1 MLNSLG
7 GNILNKRLYM
17 MAEGTVNKSLI
28 YLSVPTIVGLLIT
41 GFYNLVDSFFVAKL
55 GTLSMSA
62 ISVVY
67 PLLTLVPG
75 IGLLFGNGGSAF
87 ISELL
92 GAKEKKR
99 AEEVLATTFFL
110 CLFFSFL
117 LQLILFKLPQILI
130 FLGASENVLPISL
143 DYSNILILSFIFHIP
158 SVCLMNLVR
167 AEGALKLSTFSQI
180 FGAVLNIILDPIFI
194 FHFNWGIKG
203 AAIATSISQFISF
216 SILLSYYLTNQSYLK
231 LSLSNIKIKLWILK
245 PTLKVGIPLFSIN
258 FFQSLSLSATNIV
271 AAPYGD
277 NLVASL
283 GIANRVVGLSTFVV
297 TGFSRGYQTFISYNY
312 GAKRMDRVKEATK
325 KAFSW
330 GLGGGLVLTFLQ
342 IFLSSPIIMA
352 FSKDLNVI
360 DLGIKSLI
368 GASLFFFLY
377 GFQAMG
383 IVYLLCIKYSKE
395 GFLFSIARQG
405 IIFFP
410 ILFIGKI
417 FFGVSGIIFAQG
429 ISDVITTILIL
440 IFLYKIRN

>member
-1 MLNSLG
+1 M
-7 GNILNKRLYM
+7 NKRLYM

-41 GFYNLVDSFFVAKL
+41 GFYNLVDSYFVAKL
-55 GTLSMSA
+55 GTEAMSA

-92 GAKEKKR
+92 GAKKKEK
-99 AEEVLATTFFL
+99 AEEVLATTFFI

-117 LQLILFKLPQILI
+117 LQLILFKLPQLLV

-143 DYSNILILSFIFHIP
+143 DYSYILILSFIFHIP

-167 AEGALKLSTFSQI
+167 AEGALKLSTLSQVL
-180 FGAVLNIILDPIFI
+180 GAVLNIILDPIFI
-194 FHFNWGIKG
+194 FYFNWGIKG

-216 SILLSYYLTNQSYLK
+216 SILLLYYLTNKSYLK
-231 LSLSNIKIKLWILK
+231 LSLNNIKIKLWILK
-245 PTLKVGIPLFSIN
+245 PTLKVGIPLFAIN
-258 FFQSLSLSATNIV
+258 FFQSFSLSATNIV

-312 GAKRMDRVKEATK
+312 GAKRMDRVKDATK
-325 KAFSW
+325 KAFTW
-330 GLGGGLVLTFLQ
+330 GIGGGLVLTFLQ
-342 IFLSSPIIMA
+342 IILSSSIVKA
-352 FSKDLNVI
+352 FSKDINVI
-360 DLGIKSLI
+360 DLGIKSLF

-377 GFQAMG
+377 GFQAIA

-405 IIFFP
+405 LIFLP
-410 ILFIGKI
+410 VLFIDKI

-429 ISDVITTILIL
+429 ISDIITTMFIIL
-440 IFLYKIRN
+440 FLYKIHN